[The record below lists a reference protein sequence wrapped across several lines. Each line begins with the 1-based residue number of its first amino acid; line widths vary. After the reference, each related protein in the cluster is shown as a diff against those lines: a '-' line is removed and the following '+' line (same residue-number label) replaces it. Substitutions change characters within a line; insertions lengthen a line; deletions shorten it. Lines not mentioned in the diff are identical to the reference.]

1 MFDGILQNAIEKK
14 YVVVLVNK
22 APNNFVFVGKLH
34 YIDLDCLIKEL
45 DIDNSFGNTTCI
57 QTTLTKGEIQ
67 DNHILVL
74 WSLWSGLWVGLWY
87 LKPLNNISVILWWSV
102 FIGGG
107 NQGTRRIP
115 PTCRKSLTNFIT

>member
-1 MFDGILQNAIEKK
+1 MVIKMFDGILQNAIEKK

-57 QTTLTKGEIQ
+57 QTTLTKGQIQ

-74 WSLWSGLWVGLWY
+74 
-87 LKPLNNISVILWWSV
+87 
-102 FIGGG
+102 
-107 NQGTRRIP
+107 
-115 PTCRKSLTNFIT
+115 

>member
-1 MFDGILQNAIEKK
+1 
-14 YVVVLVNK
+14 
-22 APNNFVFVGKLH
+22 
-34 YIDLDCLIKEL
+34 LIKEL

-57 QTTLTKGEIQ
+57 QTTLTKGEIL

-74 WSLWSGLWVGLWY
+74 WSLWSRLWLGLWY
-87 LKPLNNISVILWWSV
+87 LKPLNNISV

-115 PTCRKSLTNFIT
+115 PTCRKSLTTYVYRWFSFMCR